1 MMMPGGG
8 ILWRRIYAL
17 GEPVSGT
24 FKRVCSCRDIGDPD
38 GRVVLQ
44 HRDRGLAI
52 RSERNY
58 GPGDAGCRMAC
69 AVEVWPIGV
78 LSSHLST
85 QRETLSPSWSFLLS
99 RCIVATFALE
109 YLIHATSRVPV

>member
-1 MMMPGGG
+1 VGSSVLGGG
-8 ILWRRIYAL
+8 SDDDAGRRNTLAANICFGSRSQL

-69 AVEVWPIGV
+69 AVVVWPVAGFSPPICQRKGKPCPRHGLFSSLGV
-78 LSSHLST
+78 L
-85 QRETLSPSWSFLLS
+85 
-99 RCIVATFALE
+99 
-109 YLIHATSRVPV
+109 